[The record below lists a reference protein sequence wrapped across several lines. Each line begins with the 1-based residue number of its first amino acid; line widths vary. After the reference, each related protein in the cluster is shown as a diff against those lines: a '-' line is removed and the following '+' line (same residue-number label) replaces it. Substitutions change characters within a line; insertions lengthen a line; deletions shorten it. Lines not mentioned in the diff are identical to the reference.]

1 MPYRLHLFTGGQY
14 RIQGVSRTACGF
26 CRGGYQPPAVTPH
39 RVCSGTQA
47 HLILR
52 KYRNRSLRRAAAI
65 TVRHRSRGF
74 RAGRICQGIRRT
86 PLGPGPQA
94 RHWHQIVS
102 PEQRVTVGKEAQGSG
117 REMAAR
123 PFRVNGLCADA
134 AAFLPRNVASPQ
146 AEYPHATVFRYA
158 PSGRSGTGPYG
169 GSGNRRDG
177 RMISAPTES
186 PWPGTRRAHTVRPY
200 ESRETEP
207 AEETSPNRRSGYSR
221 RAGLGPAPTEGQK
234 IMAAGG

>member
-14 RIQGVSRTACGF
+14 RIRGVSRTACGF

-39 RVCSGTQA
+39 RVCSGTQT

-117 REMAAR
+117 REMAVR
-123 PFRVNGLCADA
+123 PFRVKRTLCRRSCFPSLESSPPAGGTTLKTKQGVRRCGGEFPLQRCKREQKNAAVGRSALPNGLIS
-134 AAFLPRNVASPQ
+134 PRAG
-146 AEYPHATVFRYA
+146 R
-158 PSGRSGTGPYG
+158 RSGTARCEP
-169 GSGNRRDG
+169 RRQRPG
-177 RMISAPTES
+177 CPSVSA
-186 PWPGTRRAHTVRPY
+186 RC
-200 ESRETEP
+200 
-207 AEETSPNRRSGYSR
+207 
-221 RAGLGPAPTEGQK
+221 
-234 IMAAGG
+234 